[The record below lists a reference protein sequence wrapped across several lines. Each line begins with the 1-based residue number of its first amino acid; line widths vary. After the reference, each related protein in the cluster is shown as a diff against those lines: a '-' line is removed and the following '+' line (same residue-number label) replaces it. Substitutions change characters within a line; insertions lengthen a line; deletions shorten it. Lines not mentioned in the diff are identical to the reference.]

1 MPSARWTRI
10 VIALSAVT
18 WALIL
23 LLHGESLKSSWAQFF
38 GWTASLVVLMLLAFD
53 RWIWCWPF
61 VRAAIRRADVRGT
74 WKLELRSTFEPRK
87 DEIID
92 AYLAIR
98 QTFSTIS
105 ATMLTDRATS
115 VSRNADLACEG
126 GRWVLSYQ
134 YMSQKHADAPDRA
147 MNPSARGA
155 AELVVATTPTTHL
168 EGDYWT
174 EQGTQGRIRTLGRN
188 PKVFDTYAAAQSA
201 TFE

>member
-1 MPSARWTRI
+1 MPSERWIRI

-23 LLHGESLKSSWAQFF
+23 LLHGEALKSSWAQFF

-61 VRAAIRRADVRGT
+61 VRAVIRRADVRGT

-87 DEIID
+87 DETID

-98 QTFSTIS
+98 QTFSKIS

-115 VSRNADLACEG
+115 VSRNADLTCES

-147 MNPSARGA
+147 
-155 AELVVATTPTTHL
+155 
-168 EGDYWT
+168 
-174 EQGTQGRIRTLGRN
+174 
-188 PKVFDTYAAAQSA
+188 
-201 TFE
+201 